1 MQLTQQLM
9 ARALG
14 HDLAKLPSEVDG
26 RVRSVDPFVEPAGSE
41 KELRKAEQ
49 HVALRGLGARLVEM
63 LERGTERG
71 LGSRDLTLFHQQQAQ
86 LVLTASEEGVVVLER
101 V

>member
-1 MQLTQQLM
+1 M
-9 ARALG
+9 
-14 HDLAKLPSEVDG
+14 
-26 RVRSVDPFVEPAGSE
+26 
-41 KELRKAEQ
+41 
-49 HVALRGLGARLVEM
+49 ALRGLGARLVEM